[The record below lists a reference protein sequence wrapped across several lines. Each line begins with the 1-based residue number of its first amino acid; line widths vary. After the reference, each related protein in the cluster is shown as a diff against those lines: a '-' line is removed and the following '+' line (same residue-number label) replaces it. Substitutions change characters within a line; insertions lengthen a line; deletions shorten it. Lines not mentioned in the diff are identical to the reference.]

1 MTVITVVN
9 ASQRLRGVLSRFLLE
24 IQAGLFVGRIDAR
37 MREQLWEKI
46 ETWATIRT
54 RAMMVW
60 REPTAQGYAFKTYG
74 SGRHTPVLIDGIWLV
89 TVAPADQKQAAT
101 ESTPLHQPDG

>member
-1 MTVITVVN
+1 MTVITVTN

-37 MREQLWEKI
+37 MREQLWEKV

-54 RAMMVW
+54 RALMVW

-74 SGRHTPVLIDGIWLV
+74 KGRHTPVLVDGIWLV
-89 TVAPADQKQAAT
+89 TVANRDPLPSETEPPPAT
-101 ESTPLHQPDG
+101 NRT